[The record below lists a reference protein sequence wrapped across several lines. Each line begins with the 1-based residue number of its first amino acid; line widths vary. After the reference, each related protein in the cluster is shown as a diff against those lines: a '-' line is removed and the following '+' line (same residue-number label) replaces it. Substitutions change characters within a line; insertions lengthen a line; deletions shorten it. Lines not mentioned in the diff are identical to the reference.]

1 MVYDAGSGTTG
12 NYNTV
17 IGGTPTPSF
26 GAVTQGVDPRAQP
39 VLGLRFASG
48 LVDLVVCI
56 VISAAILAPLFVLV
70 ESTADTPASTDFLFL
85 VLPLLWAAAL
95 FAYGWLM
102 DWRYGG
108 TLGKLATGTR
118 VTDLDSRPIS
128 LSRSLGR
135 YAGTILTGLFVPFF
149 LGYLM
154 VFMTARRQTL
164 HDLMAGK
171 LVFTKA
177 DLVADRAA
185 VFS

>member
-1 MVYDAGSGTTG
+1 MVFDALSAPIAERVMIGT
-12 NYNTV
+12 
-17 IGGTPTPSF
+17 
-26 GAVTQGVDPRAQP
+26 ATQGIDPRAQP
-39 VLGLRFASG
+39 VLGLCLASG
-48 LVDLVVCI
+48 FMDLLVCI
-56 VISAAILAPLFVLV
+56 AMSAVFITPLAVLV
-70 ESTADTPASTDFLFL
+70 ETTADEPAPTDILFL
-85 VLPLLWAAAL
+85 LLPLLWAFAL

-135 YAGTILTGLFVPFF
+135 NAGKILTGVFVPFYI
-149 LGYLM
+149 GYLM
-154 VFMTARRQTL
+154 IFMTARRQTL
-164 HDLMAGK
+164 HDLMAGT